1 MNIRSK
7 RFRPTWR
14 VRTLTVARASAA
26 LAFGVLL
33 STSAHAVEKHWNV
46 GTGLWGLQSNWS
58 PAGVPQPSDLVY
70 VDRAG
75 GGTAV
80 VNLSMGSPNSV
91 SVLNGN
97 AVRIANNG
105 SLGAGGDFI
114 VGTQRTGGTLNILN
128 PNPVQAFTARV
139 TVGNAMR
146 VGMYSGA
153 GSINQNAG
161 IVTVNQLLRVGDRQ
175 DPGVSFPA
183 IGLYNLS
190 EIGVLN
196 AARLEV
202 GYGGNSGEFGA
213 IQGVFNLTGNAVLNV
228 ATGAQIPDPK
238 IGGGGASG
246 TFNQAGGTFF
256 SPHRI
261 IDIAPNGGS
270 GAYNY
275 SGGTFTVP
283 GINLNNPNATFN
295 YHAGDYLYLNQ
306 VSITRGRINL
316 TPGGGDKV
324 AHARLLWSSSSNWTI
339 DVGDDAMI
347 VDATLG
353 ETVQSAMFRGFNNG
367 AWDGTGIRS
376 SAAAAAN
383 SGGTLTRSL
392 GFAVA
397 SDVGI
402 TALNGHPVNPT
413 STVIKYTVMGDA
425 NLDGIVNLADFN
437 RLASNFGLAD
447 KAWSQGDFNYD
458 TVVSLHDFN
467 LLAGNFGVS
476 ASGASVTPE
485 DWAALA
491 AAIPEPHS
499 LLAFGIAL
507 SAGTL
512 RRRVRR

>member
-1 MNIRSK
+1 MITGPKQSSLN
-7 RFRPTWR
+7 RFGKNVT
-14 VRTLTVARASAA
+14 AA
-26 LAFGVLL
+26 LAIGALAL
-33 STSAHAVEKHWNV
+33 ALANSSARAVEKHWNI
-46 GTGLWGLQSNWS
+46 GTGLWGSQSNWT
-58 PAGVPQPSDLVY
+58 PAGVPQPADLVY

-105 SLGAGGDFI
+105 SLGAAGDFI
-114 VGTQRTGGTLNILN
+114 VGTLRTGGTLNMLN
-128 PNPVQAFTARV
+128 PNPVQAFFGNV

-153 GSINQNAG
+153 GSVNQNAG
-161 IVTVNQLLRVGDRQ
+161 VVTVNQLLRVGDRQ
-175 DPGVSFPA
+175 DPGSPFPA

-190 EIGVLN
+190 EIGVVN

-202 GYGGNSGEFGA
+202 GYGGNSGEFGE

-295 YHAGDYLYLNQ
+295 YHAGDYLYLN
-306 VSITRGRINL
+306 
-316 TPGGGDKV
+316 
-324 AHARLLWSSSSNWTI
+324 
-339 DVGDDAMI
+339 
-347 VDATLG
+347 
-353 ETVQSAMFRGFNNG
+353 
-367 AWDGTGIRS
+367 
-376 SAAAAAN
+376 
-383 SGGTLTRSL
+383 
-392 GFAVA
+392 
-397 SDVGI
+397 
-402 TALNGHPVNPT
+402 
-413 STVIKYTVMGDA
+413 
-425 NLDGIVNLADFN
+425 
-437 RLASNFGLAD
+437 
-447 KAWSQGDFNYD
+447 
-458 TVVSLHDFN
+458 
-467 LLAGNFGVS
+467 
-476 ASGASVTPE
+476 
-485 DWAALA
+485 
-491 AAIPEPHS
+491 
-499 LLAFGIAL
+499 
-507 SAGTL
+507 
-512 RRRVRR
+512 